1 MSPTKTQAHAP
12 LRSLDQR
19 MDALKRAND
28 VRVKRAKLKKDLKEG
43 KVQIEKILDNPPEYV
58 VDGEGHRHP
67 DGGTEVRARQG
78 RALPQHVPDQPVE
91 NRRRAVRPAARRADR
106 PLQRQVVKEVH
117 ERPPVLVVTG
127 PSGAG
132 KGTLIRELVER
143 VPGIEVTVSATTR
156 ERRRGEED
164 GREYWFL
171 SDDEFL
177 ARVERGEFL
186 EHVEFVSGHRYGTL
200 RSELDRIAANGHVPL
215 LELETEG
222 ALRVKREVPGAVTI
236 FISARVDELERR
248 LRERATES
256 AGEIGERIEL
266 ARKQL
271 EQAGEF
277 DHVIENDDLERAVV
291 ELTTLVRGLLGA
303 TATMPAA
310 MIEPR
315 VDDLLENVDSR
326 YALVIVAAK
335 RARQINNYHHQ
346 LGEGTFGDNLPPLVE
361 SRSKNYLTMA
371 FEEVCE
377 GMLKYDYA
385 K

>member
-1 MSPTKTQAHAP
+1 MPT
-12 LRSLDQR
+12 
-19 MDALKRAND
+19 
-28 VRVKRAKLKKDLKEG
+28 
-43 KVQIEKILDNPPEYV
+43 
-58 VDGEGHRHP
+58 
-67 DGGTEVRARQG
+67 
-78 RALPQHVPDQPVE
+78 
-91 NRRRAVRPAARRADR
+91 
-106 PLQRQVVKEVH
+106 
-117 ERPPVLVVTG
+117 VLVVTG

-171 SDDEFL
+171 TDDEFL
-177 ARVERGEFL
+177 ARVEGGEFL

-236 FISARVDELERR
+236 FISARVGELERR

-256 AGEIGERIEL
+256 SGEIHERIEL

-271 EQAGEF
+271 EQADEF
-277 DHVIENDDLERAVV
+277 DHVVENDDLERAVA

-303 TATMPAA
+303 TATMP
-310 MIEPR
+310 R
-315 VDDLLENVDSR
+315 R
-326 YALVIVAAK
+326 
-335 RARQINNYHHQ
+335 
-346 LGEGTFGDNLPPLVE
+346 
-361 SRSKNYLTMA
+361 
-371 FEEVCE
+371 
-377 GMLKYDYA
+377 
-385 K
+385 

>member
-1 MSPTKTQAHAP
+1 MPT
-12 LRSLDQR
+12 
-19 MDALKRAND
+19 
-28 VRVKRAKLKKDLKEG
+28 
-43 KVQIEKILDNPPEYV
+43 
-58 VDGEGHRHP
+58 
-67 DGGTEVRARQG
+67 
-78 RALPQHVPDQPVE
+78 
-91 NRRRAVRPAARRADR
+91 
-106 PLQRQVVKEVH
+106 
-117 ERPPVLVVTG
+117 VLVVTG

-271 EQAGEF
+271 EQAGQF
-277 DHVIENDDLERAVV
+277 DHVIENDDLERAVA

-303 TATMPAA
+303 TATMP
-310 MIEPR
+310 R
-315 VDDLLENVDSR
+315 R
-326 YALVIVAAK
+326 
-335 RARQINNYHHQ
+335 
-346 LGEGTFGDNLPPLVE
+346 
-361 SRSKNYLTMA
+361 
-371 FEEVCE
+371 
-377 GMLKYDYA
+377 
-385 K
+385 